1 MSLRT
6 KRQPVAGRVVGKAWA
21 SVIEVRAWWICRDE
35 VETSICRGVVEVTF
49 VCGLMLEIK
58 LKLVG
63 EGLFG
68 AS

>member
-1 MSLRT
+1 
-6 KRQPVAGRVVGKAWA
+6 
-21 SVIEVRAWWICRDE
+21 
-35 VETSICRGVVEVTF
+35 VETSICIGVVEVTF

-63 EGLFG
+63 EGLCG